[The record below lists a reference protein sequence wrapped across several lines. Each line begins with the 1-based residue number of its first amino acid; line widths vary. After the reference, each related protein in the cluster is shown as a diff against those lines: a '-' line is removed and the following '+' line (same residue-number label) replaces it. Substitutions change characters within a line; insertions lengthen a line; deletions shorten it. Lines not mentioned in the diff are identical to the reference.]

1 MIIWPSKFKILRDNF
16 QLLPVSR
23 VLSSDMDIGPAKKRR
38 RTVMKLMNVS
48 FSMYMKQDVFDEF
61 MDFYYDNDVTVFYFP
76 RPDTKTTVSARFI
89 AAPSATFVESLWQV
103 SVQLE
108 FLP

>member
-1 MIIWPSKFKILRDNF
+1 MATWPSQFKILKDNF
-16 QLLPVSR
+16 QISPVSR

-38 RTVMKLMNVS
+38 RTVIKIINAS
-48 FSMYMKQDVFDEF
+48 FSMYMKQNDFDDF
-61 MDFYYDNDVTVFYFP
+61 IDFYYDIDSIIFIFP
-76 RPDTKTTVSARFI
+76 RPDTKEMVSARFI

>member
-1 MIIWPSKFKILRDNF
+1 MASWPSQFKILKDNF
-16 QLLPVSR
+16 QISPVSR

-61 MDFYYDNDVTVFYFP
+61 MDFYYDNDATVFYFP